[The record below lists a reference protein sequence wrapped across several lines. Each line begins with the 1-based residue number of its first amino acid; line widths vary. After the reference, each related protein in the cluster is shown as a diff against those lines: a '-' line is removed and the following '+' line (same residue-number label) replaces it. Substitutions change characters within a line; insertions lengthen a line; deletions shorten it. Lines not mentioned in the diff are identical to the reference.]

1 MGSEELVGGR
11 QQLLPTLS
19 SGLSQADAGAMKELV
34 GEGVRQKADDFLGG
48 FAALELVPGLG
59 EHLIA
64 QVFGPVR

>member
-1 MGSEELVGGR
+1 
-11 QQLLPTLS
+11 
-19 SGLSQADAGAMKELV
+19 MKELV